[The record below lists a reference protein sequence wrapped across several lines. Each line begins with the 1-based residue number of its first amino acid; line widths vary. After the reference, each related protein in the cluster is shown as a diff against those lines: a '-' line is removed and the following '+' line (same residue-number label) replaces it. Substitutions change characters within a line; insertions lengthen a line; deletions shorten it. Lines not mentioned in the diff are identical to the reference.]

1 MQLLVGGGCNSHRR
15 HCFAR
20 LYICTPVPLVA
31 SAVATDGCKVA
42 PVDWIGAVARSGF
55 AAHDTCISVGEPM
68 SSPIG
73 RLAARPRARELVHSA
88 QSGEPVRATGELSCE
103 RKRLVQVSSLV
114 PIGATMNCG
123 GDCMQTRSISSQESL
138 QELTWSKSRRR
149 SMRSST
155 AQRAHLFRRARDTCG
170 HSRNERTAIELTAAE
185 PTESRL

>member
-1 MQLLVGGGCNSHRR
+1 MQLSPPPLLCSPVHLYTCAIGCLSRR
-15 HCFAR
+15 YGR
-20 LYICTPVPLVA
+20 MQSGSSGL
-31 SAVATDGCKVA
+31 D
-42 PVDWIGAVARSGF
+42 RSGF

-73 RLAARPRARELVHSA
+73 RLAARPRARELVHST